1 VSDIIGEKRNCFGQ
15 RMESDPCNDGMYAG
29 VRKGNVGIH
38 EGRFA
43 PPRKNNSNA
52 FSHLD
57 MSQTGYIKYLQS
69 TKQMSTAGQ
78 NERGTRNDRM
88 AIAGVPLNHEPT
100 AMSSSLLHS
109 I

>member
-1 VSDIIGEKRNCFGQ
+1 MSDIIGEKRNCFGQ
-15 RMESDPCNDGMYAG
+15 RMENDPGNDGMYAG

-57 MSQTGYIKYLQS
+57 MSQTGYIKYLKS
-69 TKQMSTAGQ
+69 TKQISTTGS
-78 NERGTRNDRM
+78 NERGTLNDKM
-88 AIAGVPLNHEPT
+88 TIAGVPLNREPE
-100 AMSSSLLHS
+100 AMSA
-109 I
+109 